1 MTKSSEQQQQK
12 LLDILQYNKNFFQV
26 FYYIKERLRKS
37 KNFLL
42 ETIKLGAKNKFLKSR
57 MNLADDDGTVETNQV
72 NFSSLRSK
80 KIYTSQKYDI
90 NSRYEALK
98 NSWRE
103 DETNDL
109 LKFLN
114 DMCENCF
121 LPAQNYIRKQID
133 DDHEGLVD
141 KSSGKITSIDLIYQV
156 IVIFIEV
163 VDSLG
168 DYVFS
173 DFRTY
178 KFIPNILDTIIEFIY
193 GPNIE
198 N

>member
-1 MTKSSEQQQQK
+1 
-12 LLDILQYNKNFFQV
+12 
-26 FYYIKERLRKS
+26 
-37 KNFLL
+37 
-42 ETIKLGAKNKFLKSR
+42 